1 MGSFACAVV
10 AAGVV
15 AAVDAAFAPGAPE
28 RFAAAAASAV
38 VAGVLPAFP
47 AVLGAVLVADVTVP
61 ASAAAGPAI
70 VGLAAPRPGIRCP
83 GIRVSGIRPSSSSS
97 FSYGARGSR
106 LPFSI
111 FAVPIPNKRT
121 VTVKLL
127 QFRPWRQRSRWRRER
142 LFLFS
147 AKQHVDQYG
156 IYYGG

>member
-1 MGSFACAVV
+1 MGSRQSPVAVQDPAVV
-10 AAGVV
+10 AVL
-15 AAVDAAFAPGAPE
+15 
-28 RFAAAAASAV
+28 AAAAAPV
-38 VAGVLPAFP
+38 VAGALAVFP
-47 AVLGAVLVADVTVP
+47 AVLGSVLAAV
-61 ASAAAGPAI
+61 PAI

-97 FSYGARGSR
+97 SSYGARGSR